1 MVLDLEF
8 VFGKL
13 AFSPDLRPFRGLI
26 EPIEAYDR
34 EHNSDLIRTLR
45 VFFAANAN
53 ASEAADRLYLHR
65 NSLPY
70 RLTRIQE
77 LTGLDLKDHRAR
89 LALQLGLLATTAERS
104 EGNET
109 ERP

>member
-1 MVLDLEF
+1 MVLDLESMF
-8 VFGKL
+8 EEL
-13 AFSPDLRPFRGLI
+13 ARSSDLQPFRDLI
-26 EPIEAYDR
+26 EPIEIYDR
-34 EHNSDLIRTLR
+34 KHRSDLIRTLR

-89 LALQLGLLATTAERS
+89 LALQLGLLATTTERS
-104 EGNET
+104 NKDET
-109 ERP
+109 

>member
-1 MVLDLEF
+1 MLE
-8 VFGKL
+8 GL
-13 AFSPDLRPFRGLI
+13 ARSGELRHFRELI
-26 EPIEAYDR
+26 ESVEAYDR
-34 EHNSDLIRTLR
+34 EHTSDLIRTLR

-70 RLTRIQE
+70 RLARVQE

-89 LALQLGLLATTAERS
+89 LALQLGLLATTERS
-104 EGNET
+104 NRDEVEH
-109 ERP
+109 P